1 MKKGEGPQE
10 SVKKEDRSLKVN
22 QEGRRSSKINEEGR
36 QIRKGK

>member
-22 QEGRRSSKINEEGR
+22 QEGRSSKLNEDGR